1 MNFSVFIVGCLAL
14 YYLLDN
20 LALAGI
26 PEHTPSVKGFRWW
39 SSPLA
44 YAGRLYFTVDNYNT
58 SNRRSVLYYYDDNAN
73 ELVIVDPTTE
83 GGQLQNVSKPVKF
96 AGRLFFWAKV
106 KSDLGYWHRSLYSY
120 DALSDSLL
128 THDIELTG
136 EDEIASASDFKVYDH
151 KLFFGAKLNG
161 SDRKLWSYDPFNREL
176 TAITPL
182 PPEVTK
188 GRLDFDES
196 FNDTLSFTF
205 LDFDGYRSHHYIYD
219 RKNNTVSGR
228 EVPYSI
234 NSETLSAHS
243 SQVAYLGEIYGS
255 CQNPD
260 NGGYDQEL
268 CLQDKNGKI
277 NMLADLDPTSQGSS
291 VPGQFVHYADGLY
304 FTANHTEFGRGLYKY
319 DVLSNSASLVPGF
332 NGKTSDSYSG
342 NLLTEYNGKL
352 YFTLYHYDDAD
363 KKSSSYLWSYDIKT
377 AQYQEIGGFA
387 VDNTA
392 ALFLSEHN
400 DRLYVGLSS
409 RAIYVYDSKTGLLSP
424 WQPQIRKALK

>member
-1 MNFSVFIVGCLAL
+1 MNFSVFIVACLAL

-39 SSPLA
+39 STPIE

-58 SNRRSVLYYYDDNAN
+58 SNRRGVLYYYDDSAN
-73 ELVIVDPTTE
+73 KLIKVDPTTE
-83 GGQLQNVSKPVKF
+83 KEHLQNISKPVKF

-106 KSDLGYWHRSLYSY
+106 KNDLGYWHRSLYSY
-120 DALSDSLL
+120 DALSESLL
-128 THDIELTG
+128 AHDIELTT
-136 EDEIASASDFKVYDH
+136 EEEINSVSDFKVYDH
-151 KLFFGAKLNG
+151 KLFFGAKING

-182 PPEVTK
+182 PPEVKK

-228 EVPYSI
+228 EVPYAI
-234 NSETLSAHS
+234 NSETLSAQS
-243 SQVAYLGEIYGS
+243 SQITYLGEIYGS

-268 CLQDKNGKI
+268 CLQDKDGKI
-277 NMLADLDPTSQGSS
+277 SLVADIDTASQGSS
-291 VPGQFVHYADGLY
+291 VPGEFVHYADALY
-304 FTANHTEFGRGLYKY
+304 FTANNSGHGRSLHKY
-319 DVLSNSASLVPGF
+319 DVLTQNISTVPGF
-332 NGKTSDSYSG
+332 SGKPSDSYSG
-342 NLLTEYNGKL
+342 NLLAEYNGKL
-352 YFTLYHYDDAD
+352 YFTLYHYDSSD
-363 KKSSSYLWSYDIKT
+363 KKSSSYLWSYDVKT
-377 AQYQEIGGFA
+377 GQYQEIGGFA

-392 ALFLSEHN
+392 ALFLTEHN
-400 DRLYVGLSS
+400 DKLYVGLSS
-409 RAIYVYDSKTGLLSP
+409 RAVYVYDSKTEQLSP
-424 WQPQIRKALK
+424 WQPQIR